1 MRNLLNFLTRYN
13 NLIVFLVLE
22 GIALYVIS
30 TGNSYQNSRLL
41 NAVKGVTRGI
51 EQKIYNTGSYL
62 SLRDINERLAMENIA
77 LKNRVEQMVKN
88 ENPVFISVQDSLY
101 KQQYQHTSAEVISNS
116 INKQKNFFTINK
128 GEQQGIKVDMAVI
141 SSDGVAGKII
151 GCSKNYS
158 VAMSILN
165 IDFKLSAR
173 IKSNGYYGSLGWD
186 GRDYRYAILS
196 EIPQHV
202 NVSVGDTIEATGFS
216 AIFPEGIVIG
226 TVSDYEKVGGDFYKI
241 QVSIMTDFKKLHF
254 VDVIGNMKKKEQ
266 LDLEKL
272 FK

>member
-1 MRNLLNFLTRYN
+1 MRNLLNFLTRYT

-30 TGNSYQNSRLL
+30 TGNSYQNSMLL
-41 NAVKGVTRGI
+41 NAVKGVTRSI
-51 EQKIYNTGSYL
+51 QQKIYNTSSYL
-62 SLRDINERLAMENIA
+62 SLHDINERLSWENVA
-77 LKNRVEQMVKN
+77 LKNRMEQLVRKGN
-88 ENPVFISVQDSLY
+88 QGFFSVQDSVY
-101 KQQYQHTSAEVISNS
+101 KQQYQHTSAEVIDNS

-128 GEQQGIKVDMAVI
+128 GEQQGINVDMAVI
-141 SSDGVAGKII
+141 SSDGVAGKIV

-158 VAMSILN
+158 VAMSLLN

-216 AIFPEGIVIG
+216 AIFPEGVVVG

-241 QVSIMTDFKKLHF
+241 QVAVMTDFKKLHF

-266 LDLEKL
+266 LELEKL

>member
-30 TGNSYQNSRLL
+30 TGNSYQNARLL
-41 NAVKGVTRGI
+41 NSVRGLTRGI
-51 EQKIYNTGSYL
+51 EQRIYNTSSYL
-62 SLRDINERLAMENIA
+62 SLHEINERLAGENVA
-77 LKNRVEQMVKN
+77 LKNRMEQMIRKD
-88 ENPVFISVQDSLY
+88 NPVFISVQDSLH
-101 KQQYQHTSAEVISNS
+101 KQQYEHTSAEVINNS

-128 GEQQGIKVDMAVI
+128 GDLQGIKVDMAVI
-141 SSDGVAGKII
+141 SSDGVAGKIV
-151 GCSKNYS
+151 GCSRNYS
-158 VAMSILN
+158 VAMSLLN

-186 GRDYRYAILS
+186 GRDYRYVILS

-216 AIFPEGIVIG
+216 AIFPEGVVIG

-241 QVSIMTDFKKLHF
+241 RVAITTDFKKLHF

-266 LDLEKL
+266 SELEKT

>member
-22 GIALYVIS
+22 GIALYIIS

-51 EQKIYNTGSYL
+51 EQKIYNTSSYL
-62 SLRDINERLAMENIA
+62 SLREINERLAMQNVA
-77 LKNRVEQMVKN
+77 LKNRMEQMVRK
-88 ENPVFISVQDSLY
+88 ENPVFFSVQDSVY
-101 KQQYQHTSAEVISNS
+101 KQEYQHTSGEVIDNS
-116 INKQKNFFTINK
+116 INRQKNFFTINK
-128 GEQQGIKVDMAVI
+128 GELQGIKVDMAVI
-141 SSDGVAGKII
+141 SPDGVAGKIV
-151 GCSKNYS
+151 GCSKDYS
-158 VAMSILN
+158 VAMSLLN

-202 NVSVGDTIEATGFS
+202 NVSIGDTIEATGFS
-216 AIFPEGIVIG
+216 AIFPEGILVG
-226 TVSDYEKVGGDFYKI
+226 TVSDYVKVGGDFYKI
-241 QVSIMTDFKKLHF
+241 RVSITTDFKKLHF

>member
-22 GIALYVIS
+22 GIALYLIS
-30 TGNSYQNSRLL
+30 TGNSYQNARLL
-41 NAVKGVTRGI
+41 NAVRGMTRGI
-51 EQKIYNTGSYL
+51 EQRIYNTSSYL
-62 SLRDINERLAMENIA
+62 SLREINERLAEENVA
-77 LKNRVEQMVKN
+77 LKNRMEQMVKKQN
-88 ENPVFISVQDSLY
+88 QGFSTVQDSVY
-101 KQQYQHTSAEVISNS
+101 KQQYQHTTGEVINNS

-128 GEQQGIKVDMAVI
+128 GELQGIKVDMAVI
-141 SSDGVAGKII
+141 SPDGIAGVIV
-151 GCSKNYS
+151 GCSNNFS
-158 VAMSILN
+158 VAMSLLN

-216 AIFPEGIVIG
+216 AIFPEGVVVG

-241 QVSIMTDFKKLHF
+241 RVSLMTDFKKLHF
-254 VDVIGNMKKKEQ
+254 VDIIGNMKKKEQ
-266 LDLEKL
+266 LELEKL
-272 FK
+272 SK

>member
-30 TGNSYQNSRLL
+30 TGNSYQNARLL
-41 NAVKGVTRGI
+41 NAVRGLTRGV
-51 EQKIYNTGSYL
+51 EQKIYNTSSYL
-62 SLRDINERLAMENIA
+62 SLHEINERLSGENVA
-77 LKNRVEQMVKN
+77 LKNRMEQMIRK
-88 ENPVFISVQDSLY
+88 ENPVFNTVQDSAY
-101 KQQYQHTSAEVISNS
+101 KQQYEHTSGEVINNS

-141 SSDGVAGKII
+141 SSDGVAGVIV
-151 GCSKNYS
+151 GCSKTYS
-158 VAMSILN
+158 VAMSLLN

-186 GRDYRYAILS
+186 GRDYRYAILN

-202 NVSVGDTIEATGFS
+202 NVSVGDTIEVTGFS
-216 AIFPEGIVIG
+216 AIFPEGVVIG

-241 QVSIMTDFKKLHF
+241 RVSIMTDFKKLHF
-254 VDVIGNMKKKEQ
+254 VDIIGNMKKKEQ
-266 LDLEKL
+266 LELEKL
-272 FK
+272 YK